1 MRRSIKMLRH
11 LNDVVI
17 VSNDIQSKDLNEIN
31 EEFVLEY
38 KRNLLFMKLEL
49 SL

>member
-1 MRRSIKMLRH
+1 MLRH